1 MEAYLETR
9 PNYHVETQELELT
22 SPSLLLSAS
31 IHQKALDSDAYCLS
45 RRIKTIL
52 YDIQT
57 KKVDIGIYSLIKDS
71 ALSQLL

>member
-22 SPSLLLSAS
+22 SPSLLSSAS
-31 IHQKALDSDAYCLS
+31 IHQKALDSDAYCLF

-57 KKVDIGIYSLIKDS
+57 KKADTGIYSLIKDS
-71 ALSQLL
+71 ALFQLL